1 MSNLL
6 ALRSRTIPSSGRDT
20 VCLLGNSVRSRYGPS
35 VRTQTAKLVGWRIR
49 PSFLARPLRAGAATR
64 RGCVNETIT
73 GRIDTSCFVFVAGSI
88 NRANRPLFLAYSSLH
103 HPPRAI
109 LSLFSASLSLFPVSF
124 LPARELLPPRYPIL
138 RLFNS
143 LPLLRLLSVADSRD
157 VTSLTIIVVTASAPA
172 VGNRSDIS
180 KGGVTASGRK
190 RRGGRGDS
198 EVTVE
203 ERGQGGGGGK
213 KSDGYRDEGVLL
225 SSLLFHLARPSPRGF
240 STHRRRRHR
249 RHPFLASA
257 AIRLNRAFAFASD
270 HNAS

>member
-1 MSNLL
+1 M
-6 ALRSRTIPSSGRDT
+6 
-20 VCLLGNSVRSRYGPS
+20 CLFGNSVRSRYGPS
-35 VRTQTAKLVGWRIR
+35 VRTRTAKLVGWRIR

-190 RRGGRGDS
+190 RRGGRRDS

-203 ERGQGGGGGK
+203 ERGQGGAGGG
-213 KSDGYRDEGVLL
+213 GEEE
-225 SSLLFHLARPSPRGF
+225 
-240 STHRRRRHR
+240 
-249 RHPFLASA
+249 
-257 AIRLNRAFAFASD
+257 
-270 HNAS
+270 